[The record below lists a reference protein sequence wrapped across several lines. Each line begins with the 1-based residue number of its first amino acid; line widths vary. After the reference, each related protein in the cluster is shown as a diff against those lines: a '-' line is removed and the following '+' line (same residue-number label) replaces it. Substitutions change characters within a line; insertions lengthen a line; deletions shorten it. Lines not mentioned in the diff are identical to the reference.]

1 MSNNKISCNEYPTT
15 YVKVDH
21 IAIVVS
27 DVSRSSAFYG
37 GKLGM
42 VQVMVRNIE
51 NIEHCDQEKSM
62 TWSYHAVYCSFF
74 FCPKMLRPDFDRF
87 GAWFTM
93 GNINLHLINGN
104 NLLELSL

>member
-1 MSNNKISCNEYPTT
+1 MSNNTISCNGYPTS

-51 NIEHCDQEKSM
+51 NIEHC
-62 TWSYHAVYCSFF
+62 
-74 FCPKMLRPDFDRF
+74 
-87 GAWFTM
+87 TM
-93 GNINLHLINGN
+93 QQLKNVVKNSRL
-104 NLLELSL
+104 